1 MNSIS
6 FNQRTNLLSSSS
18 QKNKIDDEKY
28 PLAFV
33 STHHPSVSHIQIKN
47 AISKHWDILL
57 QDSRLVN
64 LYEKPII
71 AYTRSNN
78 IKHIIIKSKYIMPPI
93 YNLP

>member
-1 MNSIS
+1 MNSIT
-6 FNQRTNLLSSSS
+6 FNQRPNLLSSS
-18 QKNKIDDEKY
+18 KNKN
-28 PLAFV
+28 V
-33 STHHPSVSHIQIKN
+33 KN

-78 IKHIIIKSKYIMPPI
+78 IKDIIIKSKYTMPPI
-93 YNLP
+93 